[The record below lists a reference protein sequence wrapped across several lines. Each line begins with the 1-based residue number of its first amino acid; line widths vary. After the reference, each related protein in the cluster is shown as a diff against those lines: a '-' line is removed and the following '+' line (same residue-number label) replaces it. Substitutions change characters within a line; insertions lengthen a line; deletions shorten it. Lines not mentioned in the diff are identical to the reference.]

1 MNLGAR
7 LNVDLDLSFQNQNS
21 LVPCE
26 HIRARRSSKVVFI
39 HTPERHL
46 QVRLI
51 ADPEYTAEQRSSAYI
66 VGLGRCLA
74 RGPLPSILFAHTIL
88 PLSASLHE
96 EFGTL
101 PISHNRH
108 FILARI
114 LRLARSRRRGEGGGR
129 PHAHGRARAFSGRV
143 SPEPVLPTEQ
153 APPRWSLQ
161 GPADGET
168 AHGPPRACCGSPA
181 VNATHAEQ
189 AAERALLKPLAGD
202 RMEDDHDDEEG
213 QSDRWAKEPHDGH
226 RKAVERHADHRA
238 QALGTEVLRRGGPL
252 QQFLVVT

>member
-26 HIRARRSSKVVFI
+26 HIRGGSSSKIVLI

-51 ADPEYTAEQRSSAYI
+51 ADPEYTAEQRAPTDI

-74 RGPLPSILFAHTIL
+74 RGPMPSILFAHTIL

-114 LRLARSRRRGEGGGR
+114 LRLSRSRRRGEGGGR
-129 PHAHGRARAFSGRV
+129 PHAHGRARAFQRTCQPGACAADRTGSAAVVAPGPGRW
-143 SPEPVLPTEQ
+143 
-153 APPRWSLQ
+153 PR
-161 GPADGET
+161 
-168 AHGPPRACCGSPA
+168 
-181 VNATHAEQ
+181 
-189 AAERALLKPLAGD
+189 
-202 RMEDDHDDEEG
+202 
-213 QSDRWAKEPHDGH
+213 
-226 RKAVERHADHRA
+226 
-238 QALGTEVLRRGGPL
+238 
-252 QQFLVVT
+252 